1 MKILRLALFNIKR
14 RKREAI
20 FLILLTCISMALLC
34 IALMGLDKA
43 YSMIEQAFE
52 ETESKEY
59 AFVFEQSL
67 YKTEFGD
74 LIEQDPRVTN
84 VCKLEMLRLDDN
96 AGTSCK
102 LKDGSIV
109 NLFVSF
115 VTEENEKKLSRF
127 LKGDALPVDEAEKL
141 PHPIW
146 MPQYVQLNMG
156 FCPGDEICLT
166 LKNKEFVFQIA
177 GFYETGLFSSSL
189 NSYKCVISR
198 EDYEEVAG
206 VLDRNVCMVFDL
218 KDGSVRSYN
227 EAQTFQKELTDK
239 MSELA
244 GKKIMNFGFLFECKY
259 SEMANGADVVRVVML
274 IVCFISGIVT
284 LTVLFMIRH
293 KIANDVNDQMEQ
305 IGVLE
310 ALGYRFREISGA
322 YILEYLILGATGCI
336 LGAVVTYAANPL
348 MTYVL
353 QVFEGHKTTGN
364 ANWWNMPMAFTLL
377 LVLIVFT
384 AFWKARTIKKYPPVI
399 AFRKGIGTHHFGK
412 NRLPLDKTG
421 GNVNVRLGLKE
432 LLGNQRQNAGIFF
445 CIVLMGLSIAFCIL
459 MADVFRDGGMGLEKT
474 AGWEN
479 CDLYLIFEDTVN
491 MKDAAAEIAE
501 LPEVRK
507 ATYMATN
514 GVMIK
519 GEELQAH
526 VYADYDRTENIFVTR
541 GWLPKKDNEVAIKES
556 VAQRLGCEIG
566 DGIMIE
572 GQGIEKKYVISG
584 YVLGLFDGAYFTEE
598 GMSRI
603 YPVLDPGIVNV
614 YLKDGVK
621 VEDFRELIKEK
632 YGSSDE
638 ELVAG
643 EGNAEGSLEERI
655 RNKAEQQMALL
666 ISQYGAKE
674 VNYAIK
680 IGDQMISGGT
690 GKMRIREITSFHE
703 LVGAQLGGLCR
714 LVQAFSVILA
724 IVVAIIIFVILNFL
738 IVATVR
744 RQRKQFGIQKAMGYT
759 TKDVKKQMIARLM
772 PVIIPGVILGTL
784 LSVPVMELFLNAVLG
799 RGSIQA
805 RYAILIPAAIG
816 MILFTYASAWLSAD
830 KVKKVS
836 VTELMTE

>member
-20 FLILLTCISMALLC
+20 VLIVLICISMALLC
-34 IALMGLDKA
+34 IALRGLDRA
-43 YSMIEQAFE
+43 YSLIEQVFE
-52 ETESKEY
+52 KTESKEY
-59 AFVFEQSL
+59 AFVFDQSQ
-67 YKTEFGD
+67 YKTEFGE
-74 LIEQDPRVTN
+74 LISQDPRVTN
-84 VCKLEMLRLDDN
+84 VSRFEMLRLGEN

-109 NLFVSF
+109 NFFVSF
-115 VTEENEKKLSRF
+115 VTEEDEKKLSGF
-127 LKGDALPVDEAEKL
+127 LKGDALSGDEAKKL

-146 MPQYVQLNMG
+146 MPQYVKLNMG

-206 VLDRNVCMVFDL
+206 VLDRNVCLAFDL
-218 KDGSVRSYN
+218 KEGAVQSCN
-227 EAQTFQKELTDK
+227 EAEAFRNELTDK
-239 MSELA
+239 MNELA
-244 GKKIMNFGFLFECKY
+244 GKRTIDNGFLFESKY
-259 SEMANGADVVRVVML
+259 REMEMSADIVRVVML
-274 IVCFISGIVT
+274 IVCFVSGIVT
-284 LTVLFMIRH
+284 VTVLFMIRH

-322 YILEYLILGATGCI
+322 YVLEYLILGAGGCL
-336 LGAVVTYAANPL
+336 LGAMGTYAADPL
-348 MTYVL
+348 MTYAL
-353 QVFEGHKTTGN
+353 QAFEGHKTTGN
-364 ANWWNMPMAFTLL
+364 VNWWNMPLVFSLL
-377 LVLIVFT
+377 LALIVFT
-384 AFWKARTIKKYPPVI
+384 ALWKARTIKKFPPVI
-399 AFRKGIGTHHFGK
+399 AFRKGIETHHFGK
-412 NRLPLDKTG
+412 NRLPLDRSK

-432 LLGNQRQNAGIFF
+432 LLGEPRQNAGLFL
-445 CIVLMGLSIAFCIL
+445 CIVLMGLSIAFCII
-459 MADVFRDGGMGLEKT
+459 MADVFRGGGMGLEKT

-491 MKDAAAEIAE
+491 LKDATAEIAE

-507 ATYMATN
+507 ATYMVTN

-526 VYADYDRTENIFVTR
+526 VYADYDLTENIFVTR

-556 VAQRLGCEIG
+556 VAQRLGYEIG

-584 YVLGLFDGAYFTEE
+584 YVLALFDGAYFTEE

-603 YPVLDPGIVNV
+603 YPGLNDGSINV
-614 YLKDGVK
+614 YLKDGVN

-638 ELVAG
+638 ELMA
-643 EGNAEGSLEERI
+643 EEESAEGSLEERI
-655 RNKAEQQMALL
+655 RKKAEQQMALL

-703 LVGAQLGGLCR
+703 LVGAQLGGLSR
-714 LVQAFSVILA
+714 LIQTFSVVLA
-724 IVVAIIIFVILNFL
+724 IVVAIIIFVVLNFL

-744 RQRKQFGIQKAMGYT
+744 RQRKRFGIQKAMGYT

-784 LSVPVMELFLNAVLG
+784 LTMPTMELFLNAVLG

-805 RYAILIPAAIG
+805 RYALLIPVAIG
-816 MILFTYASAWLSAD
+816 MILYIYASAWLSAD
-830 KVKKVS
+830 KVKKIS